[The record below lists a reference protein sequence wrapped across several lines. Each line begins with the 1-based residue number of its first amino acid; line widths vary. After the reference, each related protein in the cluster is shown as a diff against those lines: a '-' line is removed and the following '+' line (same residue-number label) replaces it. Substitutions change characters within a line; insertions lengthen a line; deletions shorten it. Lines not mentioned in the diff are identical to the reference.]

1 MIMSCYLFAHALMV
15 VVVVRNANATASTH
29 IWAPSTDVQPYGLFH
44 LTSDVYPPL
53 ERDALGNRIAT
64 ITDLGLTVG
73 VLPFKNFQAEA
84 GFDHKTGLGDLDDH
98 PLYGNVKIGVPEAA
112 LATWSPALAVG
123 VYDVGTESDE
133 TDFNVFYV
141 KAARTVT
148 AGKTSLGRLS
158 LGYFVGNEDL
168 LVDGAGE
175 NDNSGVLAAWERTMT
190 EWSDRL
196 WLCVEYMGSESA
208 YGAFNAGLAW
218 KFASNVAVLGAV
230 DIFNNTDL
238 ASTATVQVDIDF

>member
-1 MIMSCYLFAHALMV
+1 MSCCLFAQALMV
-15 VVVVRNANATASTH
+15 AVMVRHADATATTH
-29 IWAPSTDVQPYGLFH
+29 IWGPSTDVQPYGLFH
-44 LTSDVYPPL
+44 LTSDVYLPV

-64 ITDLGLTVG
+64 LTDLGLTAG
-73 VLPFKNFQAEA
+73 VLPFKDIQAEV
-84 GFDHKTGLGDLDDH
+84 GLDHKTGLGDLDDH
-98 PLYGNVKIGVPEAA
+98 PLYGNVKIGVPEATF
-112 LATWSPALAVG
+112 ATWSPALAVG
-123 VYDVGTESDE
+123 VFDAGTESDE
-133 TDFNVFYV
+133 TNFNVFYV

-175 NDNSGVLAAWERTMT
+175 KDNSGVLATWERTMS

-196 WLCVEYMGSESA
+196 WLCVDYMGSESV
-208 YGAFNAGLAW
+208 YGTFNAGLAW
-218 KFASNVAVLGAV
+218 KFASNVAVLGAI

-238 ASTATVQVDIDF
+238 ASTTTVQVDIDF